1 MKLSTYNFLTSMAI
15 KGVKVGFPLKLTINK
30 KEVVES
36 EFNPTFV
43 ERLLP
48 KLDWSAIYGAA
59 QVVSIPLYIPKP
71 TPRGPEHSP
80 PFQAELADDIP
91 PAQPENIGDN
101 ELLLQK
107 LHHLLFEIDVLDG
120 QLECPETGRVF
131 PITDGIPNMLL
142 NEDEV

>member
-15 KGVKVGFPLKLTINK
+15 KGVKVGYPLKLTINK
-30 KEVVES
+30 KDVIES
-36 EFNPTFV
+36 EFNPVFI

-48 KLDWSAIYGAA
+48 KLDWAAVYSAA
-59 QVVSIPLYIPKP
+59 QV
-71 TPRGPEHSP
+71 
-80 PFQAELADDIP
+80 AELADDIP
-91 PAQPENIGDN
+91 AAQPDN
-101 ELLLQK
+101 MAEDEQLLQR
-107 LHHLLFEIDVLDG
+107 LHHLLFEIDVLEG

>member
-15 KGVKVGFPLKLTINK
+15 KGVKVGYPLKLTISK
-30 KEVVES
+30 KDVVES
-36 EFNPTFV
+36 EFNPVFI

-59 QVVSIPLYIPKP
+59 QV
-71 TPRGPEHSP
+71 
-80 PFQAELADDIP
+80 AECAEDIP
-91 PAQPENIGDN
+91 ESQPENITEN
-101 ELLLQK
+101 EQLMQK
-107 LHHLLFEIDVLDG
+107 LHHLLFEIDVLEG

>member
-15 KGVKVGFPLKLTINK
+15 KGVKVGFPLKLTIIK
-30 KEVVES
+30 KDVVES

-43 ERLLP
+43 ERILP
-48 KLDWSAIYGAA
+48 KLDWTAVYGAA
-59 QVVSIPLYIPKP
+59 QV
-71 TPRGPEHSP
+71 
-80 PFQAELADDIP
+80 AELTEDIP
-91 PAQPENIGDN
+91 AVQPENIGEN
-101 ELLLQK
+101 EVLLQK
-107 LHHLLFEIDVLDG
+107 LHHLLFEIDVLEG

>member
-15 KGVKVGFPLKLTINK
+15 KGVKVGFPLKLTVSRKSFQKILIVSRICYFFQINK
-30 KEVVES
+30 KEEVES
-36 EFNPTFV
+36 EFNPTFI

-59 QVVSIPLYIPKP
+59 QV
-71 TPRGPEHSP
+71 
-80 PFQAELADDIP
+80 AELADDIP

-107 LHHLLFEIDVLDG
+107 LHHLLFEIDVLEG
-120 QLECPETGRVF
+120 QLECPETGRIF